1 MNQRPHLTYDRGTL
15 LLDGCEG
22 SSTPVDFVADERVG
36 LPRAPGDRYR
46 EVFAALHRQFG
57 AELRDDA
64 RAYED
69 VALVFRAKRT
79 PYDHQREALQA
90 WKQAD
95 GLGMV
100 VLPTGSG
107 KTFVAELA
115 MATTRRS
122 TLVVV
127 PTLDLMNQ
135 WYARLLTAFRLDEVG
150 LIGGGYY
157 EARPVTVTTYDSFS
171 IHAERIGNAFG
182 LVVFD
187 ECHHLPSPSYAA
199 ASRCYIAPFRLGLT
213 ATPERD
219 NESLDPYEGLTGP
232 VVYRRHIKEFA
243 GAQLADYDTRRIR
256 VELSSEER
264 RHYTEARQTYL
275 GFIRNNRIPMGR
287 PDGWSRFI
295 QLCARSRAGRNALLA
310 YREQRRIALT
320 CSAKLDLLEVLL
332 TRHADDRMIIFTN
345 DNETVYRISEY
356 FLVPSITHQ
365 TPTKE
370 RKEILDHLRS
380 GRYRAVATSRVLN
393 EGVDIPTASVAV
405 VLSGTGSVREHVQRL
420 GRILRRGEGKHA
432 LLYEVLAEDT
442 METNVSDRRR
452 EHDAYR

>member
-1 MNQRPHLTYDRGTL
+1 MREQPRLTYDRGTL
-15 LLDGCEG
+15 LLDCRDEDVA
-22 SSTPVDFVADERVG
+22 TADFVADPRVG
-36 LPRAPGDRYR
+36 LLRAPGDCYR
-46 EVFAALHRQFG
+46 EAFADLHRRYG
-57 AELRDDA
+57 ADLADDA
-64 RAYED
+64 RCYED
-69 VALVFRAKRT
+69 VELVFRAKRK
-79 PYDHQREALQA
+79 PFEHQREALEA
-90 WKQAD
+90 WKQAN

-107 KTFVAELA
+107 KTYVAELA
-115 MATTRRS
+115 MAATGRS

-135 WYARLLTAFRLDEVG
+135 WYARLLTAFRVDEVG

-157 EARPVTVTTYDSFS
+157 EVRPVTVTTYDSFS
-171 IHAERIGNAFG
+171 IHAERIGNMFG

-187 ECHHLPSPSYAA
+187 ECHHLPSPSYGA
-199 ASRCYIAPFRLGLT
+199 ASRCYVAPYRLGLT
-213 ATPERD
+213 ATPERVD
-219 NESLDPYEGLTGP
+219 ESLESYDQLTGP
-232 VVYRRHIKEFA
+232 IVYRRHIKEFA
-243 GAQLADYDTRRIR
+243 GAQLAEYETRRIK
-256 VELSSEER
+256 VELTDEER
-264 RHYTEARQTYL
+264 GRYTEARQKYL
-275 GFIRNNRIPMGR
+275 DFIRSNRIPMGSR
-287 PDGWSRFI
+287 DGWSRFI
-295 QLCARSRAGRNALLA
+295 QLCARSRVGRNALLA

-345 DNETVYRISEY
+345 DNETVYKISEH

-370 RKEILDHLRS
+370 RKEILDRLRS
-380 GRYRAVATSRVLN
+380 GEYRAVATSKVLN

-405 VLSGTGSVREHVQRL
+405 VLSGSGSVREHVQRL
-420 GRILRRGEGKHA
+420 GRILRRAEGKHA
-432 LLYEVLAEDT
+432 LMYEVLAEST